1 MTPKLVEE
9 LIGDDGREAVISIID
24 ENLSMDRYTYE
35 VLFARNN
42 KIIGKH
48 IAHAEWYAQRL
59 AEKWV
64 KEGEL
69 TNETK

>member
-1 MTPKLVEE
+1 MIPSLVQE
-9 LIGDDGREAVISIID
+9 LVGDDGREAVISIVD

-35 VLFARNN
+35 ILFAKDN
-42 KIIGKH
+42 KIIAKH

-69 TNETK
+69 INGTK